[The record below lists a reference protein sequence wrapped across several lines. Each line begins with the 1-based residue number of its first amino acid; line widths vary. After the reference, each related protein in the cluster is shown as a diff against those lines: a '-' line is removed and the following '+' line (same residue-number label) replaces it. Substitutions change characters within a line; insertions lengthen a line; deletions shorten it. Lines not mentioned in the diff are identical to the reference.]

1 MFFMIAM
8 IIVLMV
14 TIGNPEMNGYEMN
27 HDEVQE
33 DLDEISELLD
43 DINEKKEE

>member
-1 MFFMIAM
+1 MIAM

-27 HDEVQE
+27 QNEVQE
-33 DLDEISELLD
+33 DLDEISELLN
-43 DINEKKEE
+43 DINEEKKE

>member
-27 HDEVQE
+27 QNEVQE
-33 DLDEISELLD
+33 DLDEISELLN
-43 DINEKKEE
+43 DINEEKKE